1 MRYAALFA
9 LVLAVGLAALTAV
22 AKEEEDPPK
31 LPRWKHGEQEGTV
44 TIDGNEE
51 AFVALVPRGYSPKRT
66 WPAVLLLHG
75 NGGKAKSFLQTVK
88 SFAGKRAP
96 LLVSLERCDNNQD
109 AIGYGPKYLEELHKQ
124 FNLDEENVFILGFSG
139 GGFRLWDDVV
149 CKAEVLPKFRGVVLC
164 GCGKQ
169 SFDPPEKPE
178 TAPTIVFV
186 GDPRDPNYG
195 KSRPAAADKLRELG
209 YEVIVHEHNA
219 GHSLPPKQMK
229 AVFEWIAKVIRDSK
243 RRR

>member
-1 MRYAALFA
+1 MRATTILP
-9 LVLAVGLAALTAV
+9 LLLAVALAASSHAR
-22 AKEEEDPPK
+22 EEEEGPRF
-31 LPRWKHGEQEGTV
+31 PRWRSGEQEGTV
-44 TIDGNEE
+44 TIDGHEE
-51 AFVALVPRGYSPKRT
+51 AFVALVPRGFTQKRK
-66 WPAVLLLHG
+66 WPVVLLAHG
-75 NGGKAKSFLQTVK
+75 NGGKAKSFLTAVK
-88 SFAGKRAP
+88 PTAGRRPP

-109 AIGYGPKYLEELHKQ
+109 AIGYVPKYLAELRKQ
-124 FNLDEENVFILGFSG
+124 FNIDDENVFALGFSG

-149 CKAEVLPKFRGVVLC
+149 CKAEVLPDFRGVVLV

-178 TAPTIVFV
+178 KAPTIVFV

-219 GHSLPPKQMK
+219 GHSLPRKQMK
-229 AVFEWIAKVIRDSK
+229 AVFEWIAKVIRES
-243 RRR
+243 RRRDR